1 MRVLEFDDEIG
12 SPQECGCGFKH
23 DKTLRRVLFAPLRES
38 LDRLEEFDLQ
48 PPYAV
53 FYDEVTR
60 EVAGR
65 MVQEILGA
73 RGVLVGSPT
82 FQEAEEKAG
91 ALRDVRTV
99 IAVGGGT
106 VIDVAKYAAY
116 ISGADFVSIPT
127 APSHDGIVSPIAS
140 LFTEDRRRSVLTRAP
155 VMALIDASL
164 LSSAPAELIA
174 SGFGDI
180 LAKIV
185 SIKDW
190 QLGRD
195 EVSEEYCETA
205 ESLTLKAVNLVID
218 ALTGGHG
225 LPERVEL
232 LATALINSGVA
243 MMIVGSSRPASGSE
257 HLISHYLDMRLEKRL
272 RHGIQCG
279 MAALAMATLHE
290 ERNPNWW
297 RDKAYES
304 SSLRRYLSEAGIP
317 VKLDEGGISSEIMAE
332 AIVES
337 WRIRPNR
344 YTILHK
350 YRLSRGEAIE
360 LLRESGMI

>member
-1 MRVLEFDDEIG
+1 MFLG
-12 SPQECGCGFKH
+12 
-23 DKTLRRVLFAPLRES
+23 
-38 LDRLEEFDLQ
+38 
-48 PPYAV
+48 
-53 FYDEVTR
+53 
-60 EVAGR
+60 

-195 EVSEEYCETA
+195 EVSEE
-205 ESLTLKAVNLVID
+205 
-218 ALTGGHG
+218 
-225 LPERVEL
+225 
-232 LATALINSGVA
+232 
-243 MMIVGSSRPASGSE
+243 
-257 HLISHYLDMRLEKRL
+257 
-272 RHGIQCG
+272 
-279 MAALAMATLHE
+279 
-290 ERNPNWW
+290 
-297 RDKAYES
+297 
-304 SSLRRYLSEAGIP
+304 
-317 VKLDEGGISSEIMAE
+317 
-332 AIVES
+332 
-337 WRIRPNR
+337 
-344 YTILHK
+344 
-350 YRLSRGEAIE
+350 
-360 LLRESGMI
+360 